1 MLGYEKKAE
10 LMRVGFNKGK
20 KYRKY
25 KRLTQEQKEMI
36 LKLYE
41 EKMELRKI
49 ARVIGVELG
58 TIQYQLKKNSKN
70 MKNCIDIS

>member
-1 MLGYEKKAE
+1 MK
-10 LMRVGFNKGK
+10 VGFNKGK

-36 LKLYE
+36 FKLFS

-49 ARVIGVELG
+49 ARVMGVELG
-58 TIQYQLKKNSKN
+58 IV
-70 MKNCIDIS
+70 

>member
-1 MLGYEKKAE
+1 MK
-10 LMRVGFNKGK
+10 VGFNKGK

-36 LKLYE
+36 YKLFS

-58 TIQYQLKKNSKN
+58 TVQYHLKKTQGV
-70 MKNCIDIS
+70 